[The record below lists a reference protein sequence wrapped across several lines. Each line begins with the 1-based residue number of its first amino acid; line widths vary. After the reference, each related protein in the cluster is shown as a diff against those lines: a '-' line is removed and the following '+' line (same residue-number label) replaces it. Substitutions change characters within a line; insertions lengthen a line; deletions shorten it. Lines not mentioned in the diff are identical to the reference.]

1 MKKIITYV
9 SLVSF
14 LIYSFAGCSSSSQ
27 TQLPQGKKQVVEFIS
42 DHTFNYSKEEVYRAS
57 ISALQKRNFLIT
69 LSDPATGI
77 VNGDYS
83 SSKLLQEEEDAQA
96 SDKSSFLTTC
106 LTIVGIVLFIWLIA
120 LIFSSDSS
128 SSDDSSSSNYDS
140 DSKVYSYRY
149 YNSLKLTSLSENQTE
164 VSLQLIR
171 MDLENGVVVNQ
182 KEVQNSLFNE
192 AFFSLIE
199 KELTISRV
207 K

>member
-27 TQLPQGKKQVVEFIS
+27 TQLPQGGKQTVEFIS
-42 DHTFNYSKEEVYRAS
+42 DHTFNYSKEEVYRAA

-69 LSDPATGI
+69 LSDPVTGI

-83 SSKLLQEEEDAQA
+83 SSKLLQEEEDAR
-96 SDKSSFLTTC
+96 SSGKSSFLTTC

-128 SSDDSSSSNYDS
+128 SSDNSSSSNYDS

-149 YNSLKLTSLSENQTE
+149 SNSLKLISLSENQTE

-171 MDLENGVVVNQ
+171 LDLENGAVVSQ
-182 KEVQNSLFNE
+182 AEVQNSLFNE
-192 AFFSLIE
+192 AFFSMME
-199 KELTISRV
+199 KELSTFRLR
-207 K
+207 